1 MKAILFL
8 ACMLAALSAFPQ
20 IPRDTTGGNGNN
32 SEGKTKG
39 MSVSELFAVG
49 EKNYKKA
56 NLENYSTF
64 KGHWKGFHFG
74 FMNFA
79 NLPDGWEDMELDM
92 GSSFSMQFNFANYSV
107 NLNSRGNI
115 GLVTGL
121 GIEYQ
126 RFRFSDEN
134 ITLIKEES
142 NTIPVHVQD
151 IYTEDNIDHVQRSS
165 FKNLYL
171 TIPFIFEV
179 QFPAA
184 KAAKKRIYA
193 SAGFMGGVR
202 MHSKTKIVY
211 RDSDDDK
218 QKEKM
223 KGNFHVVPFKVDVT
237 GRIGYRNINIWG
249 SYTLTNLFKS
259 KTMPDLKVYTLGFG
273 LLF

>member
-8 ACMLAALSAFPQ
+8 ACMLAALSAFSQ
-20 IPRDTTGGNGNN
+20 TPRDTTGGNGNN
-32 SEGKTKG
+32 SEGKAKG

-49 EKNYKKA
+49 EKTYKKA

-259 KTMPDLKVYTLGFG
+259 NTMPDLKVYTLGFG

>member
-20 IPRDTTGGNGNN
+20 TPRDTTGGNGNN
-32 SEGKTKG
+32 SEGKAKG

-49 EKNYKKA
+49 EKTYKKA

-79 NLPDGWEDMELDM
+79 NLPDGREDMELDM

-259 KTMPDLKVYTLGFG
+259 NTMPDLKVYTLGFG